1 LGAVPRTRRGVIRV
15 ERVRGTAADV
25 HGRPLPDSITRT
37 ARLVEV
43 TEPALVLGSTQPS
56 VPERGV
62 PIVRRRSGGGAVLV
76 GPGEVLWIDV
86 LLPADDALWETDV
99 GRSFHWLGQVW
110 VDALAAL
117 GVQSS
122 WHKGPMVCT
131 PWCRQVCFAGIGSG
145 EVTVD
150 GRKVVGMS
158 QRRTR
163 AGALFQCAALL
174 QWHPDEM
181 VRLLDLDA
189 EAGAGIRDIA
199 CALPVDASALE
210 TAVLR
215 ELDARLA

>member
-1 LGAVPRTRRGVIRV
+1 
-15 ERVRGTAADV
+15 
-25 HGRPLPDSITRT
+25 
-37 ARLVEV
+37 
-43 TEPALVLGSTQPS
+43 VLGSTQPS

-76 GPGEVLWIDV
+76 GPGEVLWVDV

-174 QWHPDEM
+174 RWNPDEM
-181 VRLLDLDA
+181 ARLLDLDT
-189 EAGAGIRDIA
+189 EAAAAIRNVA
-199 CALPVDASALE
+199 TALPVDGEELEDAL
-210 TAVLR
+210 LR
-215 ELDARLA
+215 ELVAAANCGS